1 MYLRT
6 RFNVVTQIGVH
17 SDTDKKFK
25 LRSALRSYVVAA
37 KDGKHVGDLL
47 AGGRVSIERARAS
60 DC

>member
-1 MYLRT
+1 
-6 RFNVVTQIGVH
+6 VVTQIGVH